1 MNEKPLWSA
10 VASDANAEPVRIIDL
25 DVAKTTWSR
34 VHETMR
40 VVHLR
45 LNRQPDPHWIRFF
58 HEERES
64 RINARRAGIWI
75 EDGYIA
81 FDCLLPDVETHHM
94 PDIRRSVE
102 YANERSLALLASRLR
117 ERGAQAAADR
127 SERLELEQL
136 RKRVKDLVDPRATAG
151 RATTAAVAPQASAA
165 SKPTPPSAP
174 KPAPASKPA
183 ATSNPERTVERGAER
198 RAADRRAAAT
208 VPTPT
213 PTKPATASP
222 GRTAPRSEPAAAA
235 RPDPVEPPSRVA
247 PTTAP
252 ARAPSPAAERATT
265 SEPPATPPRS
275 LEATLD
281 DFRAALREA
290 RERAAQP
297 SDDPNDTNR

>member
-10 VASDANAEPVRIIDL
+10 VASDANAEPIRIVDL

-81 FDCLLPDVETHHM
+81 FDCLLPEVESHHM
-94 PDIRRSVE
+94 PDIRRSVD
-102 YANERSLALLASRLR
+102 YANERSLALITARLR

-136 RKRVKDLVDPRATAG
+136 RKRVRDLVDPRAVAG
-151 RATTAAVAPQASAA
+151 RTA
-165 SKPTPPSAP
+165 
-174 KPAPASKPA
+174 PAPAATGAQPPA
-183 ATSNPERTVERGAER
+183 VAKQERVVDRGADR
-198 RAADRRAAAT
+198 RAADRRTAAGAANP
-208 VPTPT
+208 VPP
-213 PTKPATASP
+213 KTA
-222 GRTAPRSEPAAAA
+222 PAAAGGPAGLPAGAPVAAA
-235 RPDPVEPPSRVA
+235 RSAAPADLPSDAAPPLADAALGTGAPVPEATAGRAPEPVVTPAPLPDPVASA
-247 PTTAP
+247 
-252 ARAPSPAAERATT
+252 
-265 SEPPATPPRS
+265 PRS

-281 DFRAALREA
+281 DYRAALREA
-290 RERAAQP
+290 RERSAQAPDAAP
-297 SDDPNDTNR
+297 DKNR